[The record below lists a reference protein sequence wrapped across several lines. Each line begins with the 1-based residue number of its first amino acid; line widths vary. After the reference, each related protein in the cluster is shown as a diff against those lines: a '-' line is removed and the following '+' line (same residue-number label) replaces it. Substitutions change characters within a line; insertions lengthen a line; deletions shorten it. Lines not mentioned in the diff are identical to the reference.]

1 MVYIHLMGVTLTA
14 GSFEWDAAKAAT
26 NLTKHNVSFE
36 DAIVALVDEDAI
48 VDLDTASGEERFIVI
63 GLSIDKILCVVTVER
78 GETTRIISARHATR
92 AEVRRYQFEER

>member
-1 MVYIHLMGVTLTA
+1 MGTTIVV
-14 GSFEWDAAKAAT
+14 GSFEWDAAKAAS

-48 VDLDTASGEERFIVI
+48 IDADTASGEERFVCI
-63 GLSIDKILCVVTVER
+63 GLSIDKVLCVVTVER
-78 GETTRIISARHATR
+78 RETTRIISARHATR